1 MNAANHPNSPPLE
14 IRSAAAPCPTNQQVG
29 AKLDTLMVKSLLAV
43 PLTAVSSGASYRFCP
58 APREACPTAY
68 YRADGQQVFTENELR
83 ERVYQKHADDPNSVI
98 CYCFG
103 HMVGDIRAE
112 LAQGAAS
119 TVVDRIQAGI
129 QAGQCACDIRNPQGH
144 CCLGNVRDLIDR
156 LSAPVPPKDARDV

>member
-14 IRSAAAPCPTNQQVG
+14 IRSAAAPCPTNQEVG
-29 AKLDTLMVKSLLAV
+29 PKLDTLTVKSLLAI
-43 PLTAVSSGASYRFCP
+43 PLTAVSSHASYRFCP
-58 APREACPTAY
+58 APDCATAY

-103 HMVGDIRAE
+103 HTVGDIRAE
-112 LAQGAAS
+112 LEQGGAS

-129 QAGQCACDIRNPQGH
+129 RAGQCACDIRNPQGH
-144 CCLGNVRDLIDR
+144 CCLGNVRGLIDR
-156 LSAPVPPKDARDV
+156 LSAPLPNKGASDV